1 VLDFNNLITTIPGV
15 WFAGGR
21 SKHEF
26 LEIPDEARTAPKVEF

>member
-1 VLDFNNLITTIPGV
+1 VTTIPGV

-21 SKHEF
+21 GKEDF